1 MARPLWSNSAILT
14 VVRRATNIVKA
25 HTDLD
30 KVTENRVNTLVF
42 GHKRVSNFLPVLV
55 SMSSTNSFNC
65 YRNELMM
72 ILMWM

>member
-30 KVTENRVNTLVF
+30 EVTENRLNTLVF
-42 GHKRVSNFLPVLV
+42 GHKRVSNSLPVLV